1 MSSNLSQAVM
11 LERKMTQAD
20 FDAFA
25 ALSGDANP
33 IHVDA
38 DFAASTPFGK
48 PVAHGA
54 FLCSILRGL
63 VAELVPNAR
72 QISQAV
78 MFPNPARIGETLVF
92 SAVVERQGEQGR
104 VIAIQ
109 AHRKNDQAVCLQGE
123 TEMAS

>member
-1 MSSNLSQAVM
+1 MSGDLPQTVT
-11 LERKMTQAD
+11 LERQMTQAD

-38 DFAASTPFGK
+38 AFAARTAFEK

-54 FLCSILRGL
+54 FLCSILRNL
-63 VAELVPNAR
+63 VAELAPGAR

-92 SAVVERQGEQGR
+92 SASITRQGEHGP
-104 VIAIQ
+104 VIAMQ
-109 AHRKNDQAVCLQGE
+109 AHRKNDQAICVEGE
-123 TEMAS
+123 TELAS

>member
-1 MSSNLSQAVM
+1 MSSELSQTAT
-11 LERKMTQAD
+11 LERRMTQAD

-25 ALSGDANP
+25 TLSGDANP
-33 IHVDA
+33 IHIDA
-38 DFAASTPFGK
+38 DFAAHTPFGK

-63 VAELVPNAR
+63 VAELVPGAR
-72 QISQAV
+72 QVSQSV
-78 MFPNPARIGETLVF
+78 IFPNPARTGETLVF
-92 SAVVERQGEQGR
+92 SATITRQGEHGP

-109 AHRKNDQAVCLQGE
+109 AHRKNDQAVCLEGE

>member
-92 SAVVERQGEQGR
+92 SAVVARQGEQGR